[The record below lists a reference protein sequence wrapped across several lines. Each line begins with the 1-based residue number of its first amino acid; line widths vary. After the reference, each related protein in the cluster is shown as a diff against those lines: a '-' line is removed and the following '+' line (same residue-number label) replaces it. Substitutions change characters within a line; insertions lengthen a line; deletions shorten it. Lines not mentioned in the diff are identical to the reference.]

1 MDDSTLLKDGYRFLE
16 GLTHADYAFE
26 AIGKNLS
33 ELFLHSAK
41 ALIAAMA
48 DVKTIQAKDTQTF
61 SLENKDIEPLLFEFL
76 EEIIFLKDAESF
88 LPVEITVRITL
99 DEGIYHLESTLKG
112 EEINPAKHRLENDVK
127 AVTYH
132 LFKVEKT
139 PEGYRSQ
146 VILDV

>member
-1 MDDSTLLKDGYRFLE
+1 MDDSTLLKDGFRFLE

-48 DVKTIQAKDTQTF
+48 DVKTIQAKDTQT
-61 SLENKDIEPLLFEFL
+61 
-76 EEIIFLKDAESF
+76 LKDAESF
-88 LPVEITVRITL
+88 IPAQIIVNISS
-99 DEGIYHLESTLKG
+99 DEGIYHLECTLKG
-112 EEINPAKHRLENDVK
+112 EEIDSDKHRLENDVK

-132 LFKVEKT
+132 LLEVKHNSTWTV
-139 PEGYRSQ
+139 Q
-146 VILDV
+146 ILFDI